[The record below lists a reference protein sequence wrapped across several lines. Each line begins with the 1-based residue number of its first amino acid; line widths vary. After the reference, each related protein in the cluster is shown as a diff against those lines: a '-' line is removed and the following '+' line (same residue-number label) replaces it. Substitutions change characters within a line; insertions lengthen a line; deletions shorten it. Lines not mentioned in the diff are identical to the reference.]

1 MVEWCLR
8 VGASALGYHTI
19 LLHFSSQ
26 GMEEIIKETTKT
38 SLFMRIPS
46 HLCSPCIS
54 DNKPTTLP
62 SFEMRKMLQDYKSQ
76 AYNLIMELK
85 EKHRLERRYILRTM
99 KSSRKFQYE
108 QREIVSANS
117 QRTSYEEEDL
127 TTGLVALPAWRRA
140 LILNEHEDQQE
151 SPNYNLVRVSFHIPN
166 EASKEET
173 KP

>member
-1 MVEWCLR
+1 
-8 VGASALGYHTI
+8 
-19 LLHFSSQ
+19 
-26 GMEEIIKETTKT
+26 
-38 SLFMRIPS
+38 
-46 HLCSPCIS
+46 
-54 DNKPTTLP
+54 
-62 SFEMRKMLQDYKSQ
+62 MLQDYKSQ

-151 SPNYNLVRVSFHIPN
+151 SPNYNPVRVSFHIPN